1 MKKFIIEEEEKN
13 RILRMHNSLKEQVQG
28 SSNQPPMSDKEK
40 LTLALRTCIKNY
52 TWFIPDPSPLRKG
65 EKSGKDMIVG
75 KDSNGDTFY
84 FYADL
89 KVVNQRTGTQRTWK
103 CDEMTPTPIPV
114 GLETNPILKP
124 EQQKEVDELIARY
137 PTIYRK
143 DKPTADQIGKKEW
156 TELQLNKIK
165 GFETLGIPDNYKI
178 WEKSGKRQTMNSQ
191 QEEAIK
197 TYTDAGW
204 QDIGGK
210 VNPAEADKYDTID
223 LIDIYPDDFK
233 ESYKLVKPIE
243 SVDTNELIEE
253 LNTLVGTKNF
263 GDRKTCR
270 NIISKYN
277 LAKQKDAP
285 INAAILQNWKIA
297 VNACKTKVDNFND
310 INATKNILRTLTN
323 PPTDKNGAPIAP
335 KKDSKGNDIPVSEK
349 DKKWAINIRKKE
361 TPKEN
366 QPAAGATQPVAP
378 TAGAP
383 TN

>member
-40 LTLALRTCIKNY
+40 LTLALKTCIKNY
-52 TWFIPDPSPLRKG
+52 TWFTPDPSPLRKG

-75 KDSNGDTFY
+75 KGSNGDTFY

-89 KVVNQRTGTQRTWK
+89 KVVNQRTGAQRTWK
-103 CDEMTPTPIPV
+103 CDFTPEPV

-124 EQQKEVDELIARY
+124 EQQKEVDELITRY

-143 DKPTADQIGKKEW
+143 DKPSADQIGKGEW
-156 TELQLNKIK
+156 TERQLNKIE
-165 GFETLGIPDNYKI
+165 GFKTLGIPDNYKI
-178 WEKSGKRQTMNSQ
+178 WEKSGKRQNTTPQ
-191 QEEAIK
+191 QENAIK
-197 TYTDAGW
+197 IYTDAGW

-210 VNPAEADKYDTID
+210 VNPAEASKYDTVD
-223 LIDIYPDDFK
+223 LKDIYPDDFK

-243 SVDTNELIEE
+243 SVDTNEVIKE

-270 NIISKYN
+270 DIISKYN
-277 LAKQKDAP
+277 VAKKKNAPVNDA
-285 INAAILQNWKIA
+285 LLRNWKIA
-297 VNACKTKVDNFND
+297 VNACKTKVSNFND
-310 INATKNILRTLTN
+310 LNITNTIYGTLTV
-323 PPTDKNGAPIAP
+323 PPTDGKGNPIKP
-335 KKDSKGNDIPVSEK
+335 KKDKEGKDIPPTPATEIDNRWGV
-349 DKKWAINIRKKE
+349 NILV
-361 TPKEN
+361 TPKKPT
-366 QPAAGATQPVAP
+366 QTPSATP

-383 TN
+383 TK

>member
-1 MKKFIIEEEEKN
+1 MKFKITPDEAKVILEMHSKMKSNGSTITEQTKTTTEDPDIAKLKSAMDAGCLTTGGLRRSKSTGKVYYRKPSIKQPGKTIDYFADMTYKFTD
-13 RILRMHNSLKEQVQG
+13 G
-28 SSNQPPMSDKEK
+28 SE
-40 LTLALRTCIKNY
+40 
-52 TWFIPDPSPLRKG
+52 
-65 EKSGKDMIVG
+65 SGK
-75 KDSNGDTFY
+75 
-84 FYADL
+84 
-89 KVVNQRTGTQRTWK
+89 WK
-103 CDEMTPTPIPV
+103 CDGITQSTPTTPQVNQQQLTPQ
-114 GLETNPILKP
+114 
-124 EQQKEVDELIARY
+124 QQKSVDDLINTYNQGPEPRY
-137 PTIYRK
+137 K
-143 DKPTADQIGKKEW
+143 KEEPTADQMAKQEW
-156 TELQLNKIK
+156 TKVNLKDIPAFK
-165 GFETLGIPDNYKI
+165 DIGITFDYYV
-178 WEKSGKRQTMNSQ
+178 WEKTGLRQTQSPQ
-191 QEEAIK
+191 QKAAIK

-263 GDRKTCR
+263 SDRKTCR

-285 INAAILQNWKIA
+285 INAAVLLNWKIA
-297 VNACKTKVDNFND
+297 VNACNTKVSNFND
-310 INATKNILRTLTN
+310 LDSTKSILRTLTS
-323 PPTDKNGAPIAP
+323 PPKDKKGNDI
-335 KKDSKGNDIPVSEK
+335 KDNDIPVSDK

>member
-1 MKKFIIEEEEKN
+1 MKNFNIEESEKK
-13 RILRMHNSLKEQVQG
+13 RILNLHKSLLKEQVSDTQTKTIDVQLQELIDSG
-28 SSNQPPMSDKEK
+28 CFKKEISSVVSMSSTNPPNKQW
-40 LTLALRTCIKNY
+40 AIKINSTKTPNKSRY
-52 TWFIPDPSPLRKG
+52 YFIDNTIG
-65 EKSGKDMIVG
+65 EKENGKFRML
-75 KDSNGDTFY
+75 SDTWPPC
-84 FYADL
+84 D
-89 KVVNQRTGTQRTWK
+89 KTPQVNQQQL
-103 CDEMTPTPIPV
+103 TPQ
-114 GLETNPILKP
+114 
-124 EQQKEVDELIARY
+124 QQKSVNQLVNDGGYTTTE
-137 PTIYRK
+137 
-143 DKPTADQIGKKEW
+143 PTADEIGKKEF
-156 TELQLNKIK
+156 TKVLITKIP
-165 GFETLGIPDNYKI
+165 GFGDFPKNYYI
-178 WEKSGKRQTMNSQ
+178 WEKTGKRQVKSPQ
-191 QEEAIK
+191 QVNAIK

-285 INAAILQNWKIA
+285 INAAVLLNWKIA
-297 VNACKTKVDNFND
+297 VNACNTKVSNFND
-310 INATKNILRTLTN
+310 LDSTKSILRTLTS
-323 PPTDKNGAPIAP
+323 PPKDKKGNDI
-335 KKDSKGNDIPVSEK
+335 KDNDIPVSDK

-366 QPAAGATQPVAP
+366 QPAAGATQPVSP

>member
-28 SSNQPPMSDKEK
+28 SSNQPPMSDMEK
-40 LTLALRTCIKNY
+40 LTLALKTCIKNY
-52 TWFIPDPSPLRKG
+52 TWFTPDPSPLRKG

-75 KDSNGDTFY
+75 KGSNGDTFY

-103 CDEMTPTPIPV
+103 CDFTPEPV

-156 TELQLNKIK
+156 TEIQLNTIK
-165 GFETLGIPDNYKI
+165 GFNTLGIPDNYKI

-263 GDRKTCR
+263 SDRKTCR

-285 INAAILQNWKIA
+285 INAAVLLNWKIA
-297 VNACKTKVDNFND
+297 VNACNTKVSNFND
-310 INATKNILRTLTN
+310 LDSTKSILRTLTS
-323 PPTDKNGAPIAP
+323 PPKDKKGNDI
-335 KKDSKGNDIPVSEK
+335 KDNDIPVSDK